1 MESFRL
7 DEVVYLPCAHSPLKK
22 SQPIASGVERLRW
35 LKKGL
40 AGERWAKVSSWEIA
54 RSGTSF
60 SVDTASRW
68 REMNPKAKL
77 FWIMGSDQ
85 WKVLPQWKDFKKLA
99 RWVHFLVFP
108 RPNHPKSR
116 IGIQMSLLPLRFD
129 ISSTVIRQRLK
140 QGLPI
145 RGMLPKQIERL
156 VQESRSYG

>member
-1 MESFRL
+1 MENFRL

-22 SQPIASGVERLRW
+22 SQPLASSVERLRW

-60 SVDTASRW
+60 SVNAASHW
-68 REMNPKAKL
+68 REINPKAKL

-85 WKVLPQWKDFKKLA
+85 WKVLPHWKDFSKLA

-108 RPNHPKSR
+108 RPNLPKNR
-116 IGIQMSLLPLRFD
+116 NAIGMSPLPFRFD
-129 ISSTVIRQRLK
+129 ISSTLIRQRVK
-140 QGLPI
+140 QGLSI
-145 RGMLPKQIERL
+145 RGMVPTQIERL
-156 VQESRSYG
+156 VQESRSY

>member
-1 MESFRL
+1 MESFLL

-22 SQPIASGVERLRW
+22 SQPIASSVERLRW

-85 WKVLPQWKDFKKLA
+85 WKVLPHWKDFKKLA

-108 RPNHPKSR
+108 RPNSPER
-116 IGIQMSLLPLRFD
+116 RNTIGMSLLPVRFD
-129 ISSTVIRQRLK
+129 ISSTLIRQRLK
-140 QGLPI
+140 QGLSI
-145 RGMLPKQIERL
+145 RGMVPTQIERL
-156 VQESRSYG
+156 VQESRSY